1 MKPRLVHLRL
11 RIGGAGYVGLVP
23 GLGRSPEEEIAT
35 HSSIPTR
42 NVPWTKEPGGSQSKG
57 LQGALEHAQ

>member
-1 MKPRLVHLRL
+1 M
-11 RIGGAGYVGLVP
+11 GLVP